1 MKFKTIK
8 NLNLKDKKVLLRVD
22 FNSDVVKGRILE
34 SDRIKAHSETIK
46 FLLSKGARVVILSHQ
61 GTPGEKD
68 FTSLKKH
75 SKFLNRYLRNRVKFV
90 KDIIGKKAIREIKN
104 LKPGRALL
112 LENVRF
118 LKEEFKPGKTNRMVL
133 NLAPWFDYYVN
144 DAFSI
149 IHRNQ
154 TSVVSFPKVLP
165 HAIGLVMEEELK
177 QIRKLKSKLKN
188 CLFILGGKKSK
199 DVISL
204 INNKNILTT
213 GKLSFLCLIAKGHNL
228 GKENQLLRK
237 DMALIPKI
245 KKNLRN
251 IKTPVD
257 LAINF
262 GGRRDLSVKQFP
274 EKYPVW
280 DIGKETIENYKEEIK
295 KAKAI
300 FFKGSPGMFEHKGFE
315 LGTRELL
322 NAVAESKA
330 FSVIAGGQSSDAI
343 NEFHINRK
351 KFGYVSLSGGS
362 LVRYLAGEKLVGL
375 EVLKF

>member
-1 MKFKTIK
+1 MKFRSIK
-8 NLNLKDKKVLLRVD
+8 KLNLKDKVVLVRVD
-22 FNSDVVKGRILE
+22 LNSDVVKGKVLE

-46 FLLSKGARVVILSHQ
+46 YLLNKGARVVILSHQ

-75 SKFLNRYLRNRVKFV
+75 SKFLNKYVKVKFV
-90 KDIIGKKAIREIKN
+90 KDIVGKKAIKAIKN
-104 LKPGRALL
+104 LKSGNALL
-112 LENVRF
+112 LENIRF
-118 LKEEFKPGKTNRMVL
+118 HKAEFKPKGSNKLVRG
-133 NLAPWFDYYVN
+133 LAHWFDYYVN

-149 IHRNQ
+149 SHRNQ

-177 QIRKLKSKLKN
+177 QIKKLKSKLKN

-204 INNKNILTT
+204 INNKNVLTT
-213 GKLSFLCLIAKGHNL
+213 GKLSLLCLMAKGHNL
-228 GKENQLLRK
+228 GKENQLLKK
-237 DMALIPKI
+237 DMSLIPKI

-280 DIGKETIENYKEEIK
+280 DIGKETIENYKKEIE

-322 NAVAESKA
+322 KAVAESKA

-343 NEFHINRK
+343 KEFHINK
-351 KFGYVSLSGGS
+351 KRFGYVSLSGGS
-362 LVRYLAGEKLVGL
+362 LVKYLAGEKLVGL
-375 EVLKF
+375 EALK